1 MFSHDIERIAAKF
14 GAIKTSSKLGWP
26 SKYSQELDDEIFT
39 LLSEGNTMKS
49 ICTLPHMPDITTIFK
64 WEREN
69 GEFSQ
74 LSARAREAGT
84 HVIADQ
90 CIEIADDPNLNPA
103 DKRVRI
109 DTRLRHIGKWNTKKH
124 GFKIYHAVQHG
135 FIPLDELRRR
145 IAESEARHKI
155 QMEENKL
162 LRLPSLK
169 VSLNGQPV

>member
-1 MFSHDIERIAAKF
+1 M
-14 GAIKTSSKLGWP
+14 KTSKIGRP
-26 SKYSQELDDEIFT
+26 SKYSQELVEEIIT

-49 ICTLPHMPDITTIFK
+49 ICALSHMPSIQTIFN

-69 GEFSQ
+69 REFLE

-90 CIEIADDPNLNPA
+90 CIEIADDPLLDPA

-109 DTRLRHIGKWNTKKH
+109 DTRMRLIGKWNAKKY
-124 GFKIYHAVQHG
+124 GDKIEHTVQQE

-145 IAESEARHKI
+145 IAESEARQKI
-155 QMEENKL
+155 QLEGNKCIT
-162 LRLPSLK
+162 
-169 VSLNGQPV
+169 

>member
-1 MFSHDIERIAAKF
+1 MSDTEKTEPAE
-14 GAIKTSSKLGWP
+14 IKRGRGRPT
-26 SKYSQELDDEIFT
+26 KYSQELVEEIVT

-49 ICTLPHMPDITTIFK
+49 ICALPHMPDITTIFK

-90 CIEIADDPNLNPA
+90 CIEIADDPILDPA

-109 DTRLRHIGKWNTKKH
+109 DTRMRLIGKWNAKKY
-124 GFKIYHAVQHG
+124 GDKIEHTVQQE

-145 IAESEARHKI
+145 IAESEARQQIHI
-155 QMEENKL
+155 EENKL
-162 LRLPSLK
+162 LPPTK
-169 VSLNGQPV
+169 EEE